1 MTDHP
6 FDCFIILAEMRTGSN
21 LLEATL
27 NSFPGLVCHGEVFNP
42 SFVGHKNKTEL
53 FGITVEAREAD
64 PILLIRRM
72 IAKTEGLPGFRFF
85 HDHDPRVLAHAL
97 ADRRCAKVILT
108 RNPLESFVSLM
119 IAVQTGQ
126 WKLGDLK
133 NQKTARARFDA
144 AEFERHLELVQGF
157 QLLVQHALQ
166 TSAQTAFYID
176 YEDLHDLDVLNGLA
190 RFLGVE
196 ARIDAIPDAL
206 KKQNPEET
214 RDKVVNPDEMELAL
228 EGLDR
233 FNLSRTPS
241 FEPRRSPG
249 VPNLVAAKGAPLL
262 FMPIKGGPEARVTA
276 WLAEIGGGL
285 TEGFTHKALRQWRRS
300 QRNHRTFTVLR
311 HPLARAHAAFCD
323 LLASGRPAEVRFAL
337 RRLYKVQLP
346 ADPADPAYDLYAHRT
361 AFLAFL
367 KFLKGNLAAQTRL
380 KVDAAWATQ
389 AAVLQGF
396 SAIVGPDLVLRED
409 QLAGGLA
416 FLASEVG
423 LAAPAP
429 GAEAPATPYT
439 LADVFDDEIE
449 AAAREAYQRD
459 YATFGFGPWR
469 P

>member
-1 MTDHP
+1 
-6 FDCFIILAEMRTGSN
+6 MRTGSN

-27 NSFPGLVCHGEVFNP
+27 NSFSGLACHGEAFNP
-42 SFVGHKNKTEL
+42 TFVGHKNKTDL
-53 FGITVEAREAD
+53 FGVTLDAREAD
-64 PILLIRRM
+64 PVLLIRRM
-72 IAKTEGLPGFRFF
+72 IEQSDGLPGFRFF
-85 HDHDPRVLAHAL
+85 HDHDPRVLVHCL
-97 ADRRCAKVILT
+97 EDRRCAKLILT
-108 RNPLESFVSLM
+108 RNPLESFVSLK
-119 IAVQTGQ
+119 IAGQTGQ

-144 AEFERHLELVQGF
+144 ADFERHLTAVQGF

-166 TSAQTAFYID
+166 TTAQTAFYID

-206 KKQNPEET
+206 KKQNPEEI

-233 FNLSRTPS
+233 FNLSRTPN
-241 FEPRRSPG
+241 FEPRRGPG
-249 VPNLVAAKGAPLL
+249 VPSLVAAKGAPLL

-276 WLAEIGGGL
+276 WLAGIGGGL

-300 QRNHRTFTVLR
+300 QPNHRSFTVLR
-311 HPLARAHAAFCD
+311 HPLARAHAAFCET
-323 LLASGRPAEVRFAL
+323 LASGRPAELRFAL
-337 RRLYKVQLP
+337 RRLYKVHLP

-367 KFLKGNLAAQTRL
+367 KFLKGNLSAQTSV
-380 KVDAAWATQ
+380 KVDPAWATQ
-389 AAVLQGF
+389 TAVLQGF
-396 SAIVGPDLVLRED
+396 ATITGPDLVLRED
-409 QLAGGLA
+409 QLAPGLA

-423 LAAPAP
+423 LPALAP
-429 GAEAPATPYT
+429 GPELPTGRYA

-459 YATFGFGPWR
+459 YATFGFGAWR